1 MNVDRNLIEHWAML
15 FESEE
20 ARKNG
25 EESFLD
31 EEDSPSGDFDIQDGV
46 LVKYKGMGG
55 DVEIPGGVMEIGD
68 QAFYERGG
76 IRSVTI
82 PDGVRSIG
90 EWAFFRC
97 TNLQSVTIP
106 SSVTSIGNY
115 VFERCSNLK
124 NLVFQGMTEDEVKKM
139 DNYPWEIKNPES
151 VIKCEP

>member
-1 MNVDRNLIEHWAML
+1 MTL
-15 FESEE
+15 
-20 ARKNG
+20 
-25 EESFLD
+25 
-31 EEDSPSGDFDIQDGV
+31 PDGV
-46 LVKYKGMGG
+46 
-55 DVEIPGGVMEIGD
+55 ESIGD
-68 QAFYERGG
+68 GAFSECSGL
-76 IRSVTI
+76 RSVTI
-82 PDGVRSIG
+82 PESVTSIG
-90 EWAFFRC
+90 VGAFSFC